1 MAFLLVY
8 MISIDNLSLY
18 FGAQTVFD
26 SISFMI
32 NKGDKIGLVGKNGSG
47 KSTLLKLLMGKL
59 TANQGKVSRFK
70 NLVVGYLEQDIDFKD
85 EYTLIEDM
93 QKVFGNIELYKK
105 QLNDLNQQISE
116 RDDYESSSY
125 IELLS
130 ELTNVEESLRMEG
143 GYDTNL
149 KIDKILK
156 GLGFDSTDYNKP
168 TSEFSG
174 GWRMR
179 IELAKILLK
188 NPDLLLLDEPTN
200 HLDIVSIMWL
210 ERWLT
215 DYTGAVVLV
224 SHDRKFLDAIANRT
238 VEISFSR
245 INDYKAPYTK
255 YIELR
260 KDRQEKQ
267 LQAKKNQ
274 DKYIEQTKILINKFR
289 AKKNKAAFAQTL
301 IRKLE
306 KLELIEVEKEDFTKI
321 NFRFTPAP
329 HSGKVTFKMKNIC
342 KSYGKQEV
350 LKDINLEINKGEKIA
365 FVGKNGEGKTTL
377 AKIAV
382 NDIDF
387 KGRTE
392 FGYSVQLGY
401 YAQNQVDFLDSEAT
415 VLQTIEDAMTE
426 NSNLKVR
433 DILGSF
439 LFTNDDVDKKISIL
453 SGGERA
459 RVSLCKLLLSP
470 VNFLIM
476 DEPTNH
482 LDIIS
487 KDILKRALINF
498 DGTLIIISH
507 DRDFLQGLT
516 NKIYEFKNKGIKE
529 HMGDINEFLKSKEL
543 DNLDS
548 LNSNKNPLIKNRIKE
563 DSTQKISY
571 QNKKALDK
579 KIRKVKNEISRI
591 EKDISDLEKSKQELD
606 KQLADPLL
614 FKELTKDPNFFKN
627 YERESLKLKSKEKE
641 WEDLVV
647 QLNNLNKN

>member
-1 MAFLLVY
+1 
-8 MISIDNLSLY
+8 MISVDNLSLY

-59 TANQGKVSRFK
+59 TPNQGKVSKFK
-70 NLVVGYLEQDIDFKD
+70 DLVVGYLEQDIDFKD

-93 QKVFGNIELYKK
+93 QKVFGNIELYK
-105 QLNDLNQQISE
+105 QRLDDLNQQITE

-125 IELLS
+125 IDLLS
-130 ELTNVEESLRMEG
+130 ELSQVEESLRMEG

-156 GLGFDSTDYNKP
+156 GLGFNSTDYNKP
-168 TSEFSG
+168 TSDFSG

-188 NPDLLLLDEPTN
+188 NPDVLLLDEPTN
-200 HLDIVSIMWL
+200 HLDIVSIVWL
-210 ERWLT
+210 ERWLK

-224 SHDRKFLDAIANRT
+224 SHDRKFLDVIANRT
-238 VEISFSR
+238 VEISFSK

-274 DKYIEQTKILINKFR
+274 DKYIEQTKMLINKFR

-306 KLELIEVEKEDFTKI
+306 KLELIEVEKEDFTKL

-329 HSGKVTFKMKNIC
+329 HSGKVTFRMKNIC
-342 KSYGKQEV
+342 KDYGKLEV
-350 LKDINLEINKGEKIA
+350 LKNINLEINKGEKIA

-387 KGRTE
+387 NGRTE
-392 FGYSVQLGY
+392 FGYNVQLGY
-401 YAQNQVDFLDSEAT
+401 YAQNQVDFLDPNMT
-415 VLQTIEDAMTE
+415 VLKTIEDAMTE
-426 NSNLKVR
+426 NTNLKVR
-433 DILGSF
+433 DVLGSF
-439 LFTNDDVDKKISIL
+439 LFTNDDVDKKISVL

-487 KDILKRALINF
+487 KDILKKALVNF

-516 NKIYEFKNKGIKE
+516 NKIYEFKNQGIKE

-543 DNLDS
+543 EDLDS
-548 LNSNKNPLIKNRIKE
+548 LNIKKKPSNKNQIKE
-563 DSTQKISY
+563 DSSHKISY

-579 KIRKVKNEISRI
+579 KIRKIKNQISKI
-591 EKDISDLEKSKQELD
+591 EKEITDIENSKQELD
-606 KQLADPLL
+606 IQLADPGS
-614 FKELTKDPNFFKN
+614 FKELTKDPDFFTN
-627 YERESLKLKSKEKE
+627 YERENIKLKSKEKE
-641 WEDLVV
+641 WEDLVS
-647 QLNNLNKN
+647 QLNNLKTNEN

>member
-1 MAFLLVY
+1 
-8 MISIDNLSLY
+8 MISLDNLSLY

-26 SISFMI
+26 GISFMI

-47 KSTLLKLLMGKL
+47 KSTLLKILIGQL
-59 TANQGKVSRFK
+59 TPNQGKVSKFK
-70 NLVVGYLEQDIDFKD
+70 DLVVGYLEQDIDFKD

-93 QKVFGNIELYKK
+93 QKVFGNIEVYKK
-105 QLNDLNQQISE
+105 RLDDLNTQIAE
-116 RDDYESSSY
+116 RDDYENSSY
-125 IELLS
+125 IDLLS
-130 ELTNVEESLRMEG
+130 ELSHVEESLRMEG

-156 GLGFDSTDYNKP
+156 GLGFNTTDYNKP

-179 IELAKILLK
+179 IELAKILLQ
-188 NPDLLLLDEPTN
+188 NPDVLLLDEPTN
-200 HLDIVSIMWL
+200 HLDIVSIVWL
-210 ERWLT
+210 ERWLK
-215 DYTGAVVLV
+215 DYTGAIVLV

-238 VEISFSR
+238 VEISFSK
-245 INDYKAPYTK
+245 INDYKAPYSR
-255 YIELR
+255 YLELR

-267 LQAKKNQ
+267 IQAKKNQ
-274 DKYIEQTKILINKFR
+274 DKYIEQTKMLINKFR

-306 KLELIEVEKEDFTKI
+306 KLEIIEVEKEDFTKL
-321 NFRFTPAP
+321 NFRFPPAP
-329 HSGKVTFKMKNIC
+329 HSGKVTFRMKNIF
-342 KSYGKQEV
+342 KNYGAQEV
-350 LKDINLEINKGEKIA
+350 LKNINLEINKGEKIA

-392 FGYSVQLGY
+392 FGYNVQLGY
-401 YAQNQVDFLDSEAT
+401 YAQNQVDFLDPENT
-415 VLQTIEDAMTE
+415 VLKTIEDAMTE

-433 DILGSF
+433 DVLGSF
-439 LFTNDDVDKKISIL
+439 LFSNDDVDKKISVL

-487 KDILKRALINF
+487 KDILKKALVNF

-516 NKIYEFKNKGIKE
+516 NKIYEFKSQGIKE
-529 HMGDINEFLKSKEL
+529 HLGDINEFLKSNEL
-543 DNLDS
+543 DTLDS
-548 LNSNKNPLIKNRIKE
+548 LNINKNPLTKNRIKE
-563 DSTQKISY
+563 DSNQKISY
-571 QNKKALDK
+571 QKRRDLDK
-579 KIRKVKNEISRI
+579 KIRKIKNQISRI
-591 EKDISDLEKSKQELD
+591 EKDITNLETSKQELD
-606 KQLADPLL
+606 EKLANPAL
-614 FKELTKDPNFFKN
+614 FKELTQDPSFFKN
-627 YERESLKLKSKEKE
+627 YEIQNIKMKSKERE
-641 WEDLVV
+641 WEDLVSR
-647 QLNNLNKN
+647 LNNLENNEN